1 MDEAEFDAAFG
12 FPSEFP
18 YEFHS
23 PGGEPVE
30 SGSTG
35 TESSDEEDFFAGLTR
50 RLSHASLYDTK
61 KEQLLTVPICNG
73 DKAESQK
80 MKARGLAG
88 SPQSIL
94 SGIGS
99 WSGRSGGSGDG
110 SPNGSSRVP
119 SPTTTPFK
127 ATNDAWDVLY
137 AAAGQVA
144 RLRMNDEVSSKFEFQ
159 NGGVFGGVSP
169 AVVAENAFFVNHGG
183 PQARYPQVRP
193 EQMLKQQC
201 GSVWGR
207 QEKVAWVT
215 QQHQPQVQNRVRDL
229 REFGCDYEAMN
240 CTRALPHS
248 AWHRPLQV
256 KPQNQPVSHFGTGSR
271 PGLQA
276 GSGGVNKRGC
286 AGTGVFLPRQYGA
299 PPPESRK
306 KTGCAAPVLVPAKV
320 IHALNLNIDDI
331 NAASQQRFSGA
342 FGADYDALLAK
353 RNALILQQKF
363 NMRREDAAN
372 HELRLP
378 QEWTY

>member
-1 MDEAEFDAAFG
+1 MDDSEFDAAFG

-23 PGGEPVE
+23 LGAEPLD

-50 RLSHASLYDTK
+50 RLSHASLHETRKD
-61 KEQLLTVPICNG
+61 QLLTVPICNAN
-73 DKAESQK
+73 KTEK
-80 MKARGLAG
+80 TMARGLAG

-127 ATNDAWDVLY
+127 ASNDAWDVLY

-144 RLRMNDEVSSKFEFQ
+144 RLKMNDEVSSKIEFL

-169 AVVAENAFFVNHGG
+169 PVLAGNAFFVNQGG
-183 PQARYPQVRP
+183 PQARYQQVRP
-193 EQMLKQQC
+193 EQMFKQQC

-207 QEKVAWVT
+207 QEKVGWVT

-229 REFGCDYEAMN
+229 REFGYDYEAMN
-240 CTRALPHS
+240 CSRALPHS
-248 AWHRPLQV
+248 AWHRPVQM
-256 KPQNQPVSHFGTGSR
+256 KHQNQHVPHFGSGSR

-286 AGTGVFLPRQYGA
+286 AGTGVFLPRQYVA
-299 PPPESRK
+299 PPAESRK
-306 KTGCAAPVLVPAKV
+306 ETSCAAPVLVPAKV
-320 IHALNLNIDDI
+320 IHALNLNTDDL
-331 NAASQQRFSGA
+331 NAANQQRFSSA
-342 FGADYDALLAK
+342 FGVDYDALLAR
-353 RNALILQQKF
+353 RNALLLQQKL
-363 NMRREDAAN
+363 NMRREEAAN

>member
-1 MDEAEFDAAFG
+1 MDDAEFDAAFA

-18 YEFHS
+18 YEFDS
-23 PGGEPVE
+23 LGAEPLE

-50 RLSHASLYDTK
+50 RLSHASLNETK
-61 KEQLLTVPICNG
+61 KEQVLTVPICNR
-73 DKAESQK
+73 DKTESQK
-80 MKARGLAG
+80 MTRVLPG

-127 ATNDAWDVLY
+127 GTNDAWDVLY

-144 RLRMNDEVSSKFEFQ
+144 RLKMNDEVSSKFEFQ
-159 NGGVFGGVSP
+159 NRGVLGGLSQP
-169 AVVAENAFFVNHGG
+169 VVMENAFFVNQGV
-183 PQARYPQVRP
+183 PQVRYQHVRP
-193 EQMLKQQC
+193 EQTPKQQC

-207 QEKVAWVT
+207 QEKVGWVA

-229 REFGCDYEAMN
+229 REFGYDYEAVK
-240 CTRALPHS
+240 CARALPHS
-248 AWHRPLQV
+248 AWHPPLQV
-256 KPQNQPVSHFGTGSR
+256 KHHNQQVQVFGSGSR
-271 PGLQA
+271 PVSQA
-276 GSGGVNKRGC
+276 GSGGVSKRGC
-286 AGTGVFLPRQYGA
+286 AGTGFFLPRQYGP

-320 IHALNLNIDDI
+320 IYALNLNIDDL
-331 NAASQQRFSGA
+331 NGASQQRFSSA
-342 FGADYDALLAK
+342 FGVDYDALLAR
-353 RNALILQQKF
+353 RNALLLQQKLS
-363 NMRREDAAN
+363 MRREEAAN